1 MKLDDFEQ
9 LVTTHP
15 VLASHAEFLR
25 GMLKPCVRIQV
36 TDQLPRDAQS
46 RFGGIPLLPPGFA
59 WPQHEV
65 GVYRF
70 LAQIDFSEIANRPE
84 SLQEAGLLV
93 LFYAEYA
100 PDSDGE
106 EEIFWG
112 DEGYVKAAFF
122 EDPAMLVATP
132 PPRGKAVPGR
142 RILLTGEWDL
152 PRHSDLRKGWPLDSE
167 VLDGLLEDPG
177 AMYGKP
183 SSDALLPTD
192 YLLGYPSYY
201 SLGYDPTPGPQWV
214 SLLTLHS
221 HDAFE
226 WCWHDGDKLMVFIEQ
241 DRLAA
246 RDFGALQCDAG

>member
-84 SLQEAGLLV
+84 SLPEAGLLV

-112 DEGYVKAAFF
+112 DEGYVKAAFSRI
-122 EDPAMLVATP
+122 P
-132 PPRGKAVPGR
+132 PCLSPRPR
-142 RILLTGEWDL
+142 R
-152 PRHSDLRKGWPLDSE
+152 
-167 VLDGLLEDPG
+167 
-177 AMYGKP
+177 
-183 SSDALLPTD
+183 
-192 YLLGYPSYY
+192 
-201 SLGYDPTPGPQWV
+201 
-214 SLLTLHS
+214 
-221 HDAFE
+221 
-226 WCWHDGDKLMVFIEQ
+226 
-241 DRLAA
+241 AA
-246 RDFGALQCDAG
+246 RPCRGGASC